1 MKIKM
6 EYIIHLMILEKE
18 YLQNNN
24 QNKRD
29 WEERMEKMKT

>member
-1 MKIKM
+1 M

-29 WEERMEKMKT
+29 WEERMEKKKT

>member
-1 MKIKM
+1 MKIKI